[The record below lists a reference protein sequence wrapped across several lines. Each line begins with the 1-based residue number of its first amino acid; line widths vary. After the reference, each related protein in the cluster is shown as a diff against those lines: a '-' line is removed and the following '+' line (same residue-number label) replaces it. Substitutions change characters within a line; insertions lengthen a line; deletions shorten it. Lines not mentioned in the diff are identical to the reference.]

1 MKLQKQIVVYSLL
14 VMFLAA
20 GGILRAK
27 DHPLIKP
34 YPGSYGGIREEFQ
47 FDEATIPLGPA
58 KDGNF
63 TKSQPL
69 EGKITKLHYQHP
81 KGRSVLELYRNYE
94 TAVKQGGFEMLFTCG
109 PDTCGPYQN
118 VKNVRFP

>member
-20 GGILRAK
+20 GGILQAK
-27 DHPLIKP
+27 AHPLIKP
-34 YPGSYGGIREEFQ
+34 YPGSTGGIEEEFQ

-58 KDGNF
+58 KDGKL

-69 EGKITKLHYQHP
+69 EGKITKLLYRSP
-81 KGRSVLELYRNYE
+81 AGRSLLELYRNYE
-94 TAVKQGGFEMLFTCG
+94 TAVKQG
-109 PDTCGPYQN
+109 
-118 VKNVRFP
+118 